1 MPTKVKMLMTSSPV
15 RITRKNIET
24 RISEGFDGTVVN
36 GCSKEEGLA
45 PELWSCE

>member
-1 MPTKVKMLMTSSPV
+1 MPTKVKMLIRSPI
-15 RITRKNIET
+15 RITRKKIET

-45 PELWSCE
+45 PELLSCK